1 MKVTSPVGDYEYE
14 IKSVRLEGG
23 SLVVEG
29 NLGVWETTMSIEPAD
44 WIRLARRASK
54 PLAVLAGT
62 AAAVAAARRIRR

>member
-44 WIRLARRASK
+44 WARLARRASK
-54 PLAVLAGT
+54 PLAVLAGG

>member
-1 MKVTSPVGDYEYE
+1 VKVTSPVGDYEYE

-44 WIRLARRASK
+44 WARLARRSAK
-54 PLAVLAGT
+54 PLGLLAGGL
-62 AAAVAAARRIRR
+62 AAVAAARRLRR